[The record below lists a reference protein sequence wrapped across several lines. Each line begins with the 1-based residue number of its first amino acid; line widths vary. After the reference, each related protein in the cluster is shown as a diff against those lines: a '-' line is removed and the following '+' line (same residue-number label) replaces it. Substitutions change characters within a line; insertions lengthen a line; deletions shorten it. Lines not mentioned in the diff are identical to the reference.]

1 MSSCRTVKQTRL
13 KDLQAKNY
21 QGSNDEWVKT
31 VSLILGQCSAPP
43 DEPDWATGLEASAS
57 ISGSDEDNKEIVITI
72 RKRVQTITV
81 RVPRRR
87 VRCIYITT
95 NTNIATP
102 WCFYP
107 QAR

>member
-1 MSSCRTVKQTRL
+1 MSSCRAVKQTRL

-21 QGSNDEWVKT
+21 QGSNDEWIKT

-57 ISGSDEDNKEIVITI
+57 ISGPDEDDKEIVITI

-81 RVPRRR
+81 RIPCRQII
-87 VRCIYITT
+87 CIHMISLLTL
-95 NTNIATP
+95 I
-102 WCFYP
+102 
-107 QAR
+107 

>member
-1 MSSCRTVKQTRL
+1 MSSYRAVKQSHL

-31 VSLILGQCSAPP
+31 VSLILGQCSTPP
-43 DEPDWATGLEASAS
+43 DEPDWATGLEASAG

-81 RVPRRR
+81 RVLRRQII
-87 VRCIYITT
+87 CIHMMSLLTLI
-95 NTNIATP
+95 
-102 WCFYP
+102 
-107 QAR
+107 